1 MQQTSQ
7 DLVSVGGMP
16 STSRVFAFNQALAL
30 GQPIELD
37 LSQYSNQNRLAN
49 VQGAFLDNSA
59 GAAPFVFSC
68 GGGQSISVPAGYQ
81 GFFPVY
87 WNATYICKLS
97 GSGVVNITL
106 VNFPTPAAV
115 WNAGGAQAVQSTQD
129 VNLAQSMQNGLV
141 RAIPQFL
148 GSDGTY
154 RGKRLADAFYMG
166 MIKDTNPVTL
176 FGGNSN
182 GFMLASLS
190 IALSFGFTSKD
201 TIEVVLTANGSTI
214 YSIGIPFR
222 ANQAAETLAPI
233 YSVSDLQIVGAGPL
247 IATLASSPSS
257 GSLVVCATGGN
268 ITT

>member
-16 STSRVFAFNQALAL
+16 PTSRVFAFNQALAL

-59 GAAPFVFSC
+59 GTAPFSFSC
-68 GGGQSISVPAGYQ
+68 GGGQTITIPAGYQ
-81 GFFPVY
+81 GFFPIY

-115 WNAGGAQAVQSTQD
+115 WNANAAGAAQSVID
-129 VNLAQSMQNGLV
+129 VNLAQAMQAGMV
-141 RAIPQFL
+141 KSVSQFL

-154 RGKRLADAFYMG
+154 SGKRLADSVAGGLVAGAPSPIFGANSAGHYLRSIRFYALPN
-166 MIKDTNPVTL
+166 IS
-176 FGGNSN
+176 GNTANAAISLMSN
-182 GFMLASLS
+182 GTEILNFPVPPIAASAVVAPTL
-190 IALSFGFTSKD
+190 IY
-201 TIEVVLTANGSTI
+201 EVN
-214 YSIGIPFR
+214 
-222 ANQAAETLAPI
+222 
-233 YSVSDLQIVGAGPL
+233 DLDFVGAAQL
-247 IATLASSPSS
+247 TVAYTTAPSVGDIS
-257 GSLVVCATGGN
+257 YYATGGN
-268 ITT
+268 VTT